1 MIFSLNTVHVIY
13 IKVIKK
19 QFFVSFIIFY
29 EIKKW
34 VNRQK
39 NDQFVKKA
47 KQLGYINRAAFK
59 LEEIEQKYKIIEHSR
74 EILELGSS
82 PGGWTQV
89 ILNYNS
95 KTNITCFD
103 LLDMKM
109 NNQRIAFYREDFLKF
124 NFTNLKNKFD
134 LVLSDVAPNTT
145 GHQSTDHLRISQ
157 LIYEVI
163 DRLEIILKK
172 QGSFIFKIWKG
183 EEEKEIIKML
193 KKIFD
198 KVEYFKPKSSR
209 QESSEIFII
218 SRGFRLHE
226 E

>member
-1 MIFSLNTVHVIY
+1 MSY
-13 IKVIKK
+13 ILKLVKNN
-19 QFFVSFIIFY
+19 FLLALLSFM
-29 EIKKW
+29 KSKNW

-59 LEEIEQKYKIIEHSR
+59 LEEIEQKYKIIEYSK

-89 ILNYNS
+89 ILNYNQ

-103 LLDMKM
+103 LLDMKI
-109 NNQRIAFYREDFLKF
+109 NNQRIAFFKEDFLKY

-163 DRLEIILKK
+163 DRLEIILKNK
-172 QGSFIFKIWKG
+172 GSFIFKIWKG
-183 EEEKEIIKML
+183 EEEKEIIKIL
-193 KKIFD
+193 KKFFD

-218 SRGFRLHE
+218 SIGFRLHE

>member
-1 MIFSLNTVHVIY
+1 MSY
-13 IKVIKK
+13 ILKLLKNN
-19 QFFVSFIIFY
+19 FLLTLLSFM
-29 EIKKW
+29 KSKNW

-103 LLDMKM
+103 LLDMKIK
-109 NNQRIAFYREDFLKF
+109 NQSIAFYREDFLKY

>member
-1 MIFSLNTVHVIY
+1 MSY
-13 IKVIKK
+13 ILKLLKNN
-19 QFFVSFIIFY
+19 FLLTLLSFM
-29 EIKKW
+29 KSKNW

-209 QESSEIFII
+209 QESSEIFIL
-218 SRGFRLHE
+218 SRGFRLNE

>member
-1 MIFSLNTVHVIY
+1 MSY
-13 IKVIKK
+13 ILKLLKNN
-19 QFFVSFIIFY
+19 FLLALLSFM
-29 EIKKW
+29 KSKNW

-103 LLDMKM
+103 LLDMKI

-183 EEEKEIIKML
+183 EEEKEIIKIL

>member
-1 MIFSLNTVHVIY
+1 MSY
-13 IKVIKK
+13 ILKLLKNN
-19 QFFVSFIIFY
+19 FLLTLLSFM
-29 EIKKW
+29 KSKNW

-59 LEEIEQKYKIIEHSR
+59 LEEIEQKYKIIENSK

-103 LLDMKM
+103 LLDMKI
-109 NNQRIAFYREDFLKF
+109 NNQRIAFFKEDFLKY

-218 SRGFRLHE
+218 SRGFRLNE

>member
-1 MIFSLNTVHVIY
+1 MSY
-13 IKVIKK
+13 ILKLLKNN
-19 QFFVSFIIFY
+19 FLLTLLSFM
-29 EIKKW
+29 KSKNW

-59 LEEIEQKYKIIEHSR
+59 LEEIEQKYKIIENSK

-209 QESSEIFII
+209 QESSEIFIL
-218 SRGFRLHE
+218 SRGFRLNE

>member
-1 MIFSLNTVHVIY
+1 MSY
-13 IKVIKK
+13 ILKLLKNN
-19 QFFVSFIIFY
+19 FLLTLLSFM
-29 EIKKW
+29 KSKNW

-193 KKIFD
+193 KKNFD

>member
-1 MIFSLNTVHVIY
+1 MSY
-13 IKVIKK
+13 ILKLLKNN
-19 QFFVSFIIFY
+19 FLLTLLSFM
-29 EIKKW
+29 KSKNW

-103 LLDMKM
+103 LLDMKI
-109 NNQRIAFYREDFLKF
+109 NNQSIAFYREDFLKY

-226 E
+226 K

>member
-1 MIFSLNTVHVIY
+1 MKSKN
-13 IKVIKK
+13 
-19 QFFVSFIIFY
+19 
-29 EIKKW
+29 W

-59 LEEIEQKYKIIEHSR
+59 LEEIEQKYKIIEQSR

-95 KTNITCFD
+95 KINITCFD
-103 LLDMKM
+103 LLDMKI
-109 NNQRIAFYREDFLKF
+109 NNQSIAFYREDFLKY

-218 SRGFRLHE
+218 SRGFRFHE

>member
-1 MIFSLNTVHVIY
+1 MSY
-13 IKVIKK
+13 ILKLLKNN
-19 QFFVSFIIFY
+19 FLLTLLSFM
-29 EIKKW
+29 KSKNW

-47 KQLGYINRAAFK
+47 KQLGYINRASFK
-59 LEEIEQKYKIIEHSR
+59 LEEIEQKYKIIENSK

-89 ILNYNS
+89 ILNYNPN
-95 KTNITCFD
+95 TNITCFD
-103 LLDMKM
+103 LLDMKI
-109 NNQRIAFYREDFLKF
+109 NNQRITFYREDFLKY
-124 NFTNLKNKFD
+124 NFINLKNKFD

-163 DRLEIILKK
+163 DRLEIILKN

>member
-1 MIFSLNTVHVIY
+1 MSY
-13 IKVIKK
+13 ILKLLKNN
-19 QFFVSFIIFY
+19 FLLTLLSFM
-29 EIKKW
+29 KSKNW

-109 NNQRIAFYREDFLKF
+109 NNQRIAFYKEDFLKY

>member
-1 MIFSLNTVHVIY
+1 MKPKN
-13 IKVIKK
+13 
-19 QFFVSFIIFY
+19 
-29 EIKKW
+29 W

-47 KQLGYINRAAFK
+47 KLLGYVNRAAFK
-59 LEEIEQKYKIIEHSR
+59 LEEIEQKYKIIENSM

-89 ILNYNS
+89 ILNFNTKS
-95 KTNITCFD
+95 KVICFD
-103 LLDMKM
+103 LLDMKI
-109 NNQRIAFYREDFLKF
+109 NNQNITFYKEDFLKYDF
-124 NFTNLKNKFD
+124 SNLKSKFD
-134 LVLSDVAPNTT
+134 LVISDVAPNTT

-157 LIYEVI
+157 LIYDII
-163 DRLEIILKK
+163 DRLRIILKYK
-172 QGSFIFKIWKG
+172 GSFIFKIWKG
-183 EEEKEIIKML
+183 EEEKEINKIL

-218 SRGFRLHE
+218 SKGFKLNE
-226 E
+226 K

>member
-1 MIFSLNTVHVIY
+1 MSY
-13 IKVIKK
+13 ILKLLKNN
-19 QFFVSFIIFY
+19 FLLTLLSFM
-29 EIKKW
+29 KSKNW

-59 LEEIEQKYKIIEHSR
+59 LEEIEQKYKIIEQSR

-103 LLDMKM
+103 LLDMKI
-109 NNQRIAFYREDFLKF
+109 NNQSIAFYREDFLKY

-172 QGSFIFKIWKG
+172 HGSFIFKIWKG
-183 EEEKEIIKML
+183 EEEKEIIKIL

-218 SRGFRLHE
+218 LRGFRLNE

>member
-1 MIFSLNTVHVIY
+1 MSY
-13 IKVIKK
+13 ILKLLKNN
-19 QFFVSFIIFY
+19 FLLTLLSFM
-29 EIKKW
+29 KSKNW

-103 LLDMKM
+103 LLDMKI
-109 NNQRIAFYREDFLKF
+109 NNQSISFFKEDFLKY

>member
-1 MIFSLNTVHVIY
+1 MSY
-13 IKVIKK
+13 ILKLLKNN
-19 QFFVSFIIFY
+19 FLLTLLSFM
-29 EIKKW
+29 KSKNW

-103 LLDMKM
+103 LLDMKI
-109 NNQRIAFYREDFLKF
+109 NNQRIAFYREDFLKY

-163 DRLEIILKK
+163 ERLEIILKK

>member
-1 MIFSLNTVHVIY
+1 MKSKN
-13 IKVIKK
+13 
-19 QFFVSFIIFY
+19 
-29 EIKKW
+29 W

-47 KQLGYINRAAFK
+47 KQLGYVNRAAFK
-59 LEEIEQKYKIIEHSR
+59 LEEIEQKYKIIENSK

-89 ILNYNS
+89 ILNNN
-95 KTNITCFD
+95 TNPKITCFD
-103 LLDMKM
+103 LLDMKI
-109 NNQRIAFYREDFLKF
+109 NNQDIIFYREDFLKYNF
-124 NFTNLKNKFD
+124 NNIKNKFD

-163 DRLEIILKK
+163 DRLEIILKN

-183 EEEKEIIKML
+183 EEEKEIITML

-218 SRGFRLHE
+218 SRGFKLHE
-226 E
+226 G

>member
-1 MIFSLNTVHVIY
+1 MSY
-13 IKVIKK
+13 ILKLLKNN
-19 QFFVSFIIFY
+19 FLLTLLSFM
-29 EIKKW
+29 KSKNW

-89 ILNYNS
+89 ILNYNL

-109 NNQRIAFYREDFLKF
+109 NNKRIAFYREDFLKY

>member
-1 MIFSLNTVHVIY
+1 MSY
-13 IKVIKK
+13 ILKLLKNN
-19 QFFVSFIIFY
+19 FLLTLLSFM
-29 EIKKW
+29 KSKNW

-103 LLDMKM
+103 LLDMKI
-109 NNQRIAFYREDFLKF
+109 NNQSIAFYREDFLKY

-183 EEEKEIIKML
+183 EEEKEIIKIL

>member
-1 MIFSLNTVHVIY
+1 MSYMSY
-13 IKVIKK
+13 ILKLLKNN
-19 QFFVSFIIFY
+19 FLLTLLSFM
-29 EIKKW
+29 KSKNW

-109 NNQRIAFYREDFLKF
+109 NNQRIAFYREDFLKY

>member
-1 MIFSLNTVHVIY
+1 MSY
-13 IKVIKK
+13 ILKLLKNN
-19 QFFVSFIIFY
+19 FLLTLLSFM
-29 EIKKW
+29 KSKNW
-34 VNRQK
+34 VYRQK

-103 LLDMKM
+103 LLDMKI